1 MYHWSILKIKFI
13 SAYLLIPEGNHRL
26 SMQRESAN
34 SHMMGI
40 ILMTIL
46 AIILAALVA
55 AMLFNLLSF
64 QYSVTPIPA
73 IFVITNVIHIDDYTG
88 KLNYDSRLIVTHKGT
103 ISYDNS
109 NLKATVYR
117 NGKPLNGVIET
128 LNGNEFINTV
138 HYGVQWIGYAGCS
151 GATWAPGEM
160 SAIDLNDGTFHPGD
174 TAQIDI
180 IDKSTNQVISR
191 HSYRVK

>member
-1 MYHWSILKIKFI
+1 
-13 SAYLLIPEGNHRL
+13 
-26 SMQRESAN
+26 MQRDSAG
-34 SHMMGI
+34 SP
-40 ILMTIL
+40 TI
-46 AIILAALVA
+46 AIILLMVITLILAAIVA
-55 AMLFNLLSF
+55 AMLLNMLSF
-64 QYSVTPIPA
+64 QYLVTPIPA
-73 IFVITNVIHIDDYTG
+73 IFVITNVIHVDDYNG
-88 KLNYDSRLIVTHKGT
+88 KLNYDSRLIITHKGT
-103 ISYDNS
+103 ISYKNS
-109 NLKATVYR
+109 NLKAKVYR
-117 NGKPLNGVIET
+117 NGSPLNCVIET

-151 GATWAPGEM
+151 GATWTPGEM